1 MATYGA
7 PRQVPGRNSTGR
19 SRQTSSAKRKG
30 MKALP
35 PRRTGGS
42 KMTRDGSNP
51 MAHGGN
57 C

>member
-1 MATYGA
+1 MATYGK
-7 PRQVPGRNSTGR
+7 PRRVPGRNGTGR
-19 SRQTSSAKRKG
+19 SGATAGAKRKG
-30 MKALP
+30 MKAMP

-42 KMTRDGSNP
+42 KMTPDGRNP